1 MGLIN
6 AINCAKEDM
15 GLGLVECQQFLQ
27 RFKTPILI
35 KKSWRML
42 RTEFEAL
49 DAAGFVALVQSG
61 AWQPV
66 KGAKNFTADIPDPQ
80 EETYDDGTRVVTGD
94 GKPTF
99 QFDYDRG
106 IAFHKALFSK
116 NSFGLYN
123 VGIVDEAGTL
133 VLALSADGQYVTGL
147 TAGQVN
153 TNSYVPK
160 AGTTSSNTPFW
171 FQLTNTE
178 QYNKRM
184 AVYTTDQSGIDFN
197 EDIDAIIS
205 VNITGT
211 VSAADGF
218 DINIVAGSNQNY
230 GIEAIATGNLRAV
243 NVTDNATLTIGG
255 FTVGATAGNYSGTL
269 TPAPGLGDIVKFY
282 TYDATATPPVNVAL
296 IEPNMLLK
304 GESENITTV
313 A

>member
-49 DAAGFVALVQSG
+49 DADGFVALVQSG

-94 GKPTF
+94 GKPTM

-123 VGIVDEAGTL
+123 IGIVDEAGTL

-197 EDIDAIIS
+197 EDIEAISS
-205 VNITGT
+205 VTITGT

-218 DINIVAGSNQNY
+218 DITVNAVSNTNY
-230 GIEAIATGNLRAV
+230 GIEGLSTSNFRAV
-243 NVTDNATLTIGG
+243 NVTDNAVLTLGG
-255 FTVGATAGNYSGTL
+255 FTVGATEGNYTGTL
-269 TPAPGLGDIVKFY
+269 TPSPGAGDKIKFY
-282 TYDATATPPVNVAL
+282 MYDATTTPPVNVAL
-296 IEPNMLLK
+296 VDSNILYK
-304 GESENITTV
+304 GESLEITTV